1 METNRDDF
9 IIAIRSAFLKKG
21 TKQRFSL
28 LVLLFVSV
36 IILFLGKYNFKGIN
50 ILKSGLN
57 EIVYRSTFIIS
68 VPENFIKNTYYL
80 TLSHINLYN
89 DHKKLRE
96 DFNALQAESLKNNFI
111 ISENKLLKSKI
122 EDIVDV
128 SSEILAKVLVDKQSP
143 FLKSVIV
150 NRGSKDK
157 IKLGMAVLDGEF
169 LIGKVVEVNYRTSR
183 VLLLSDLNSKIPV
196 SIEPN
201 SIQSIL
207 TGTGQNL
214 GKLQYTQL
222 DNVNLEEGDQIY
234 SSGSGGI
241 FKSGIPI
248 GKINFIDDNNES
260 YVLFHSNFSQL
271 RLVKIVLY
279 ENLN

>member
-28 LVLLFVSV
+28 VVLIFFSLT
-36 IILFLGKYNFKGIN
+36 ILFLGKYDFKGIN

-57 EIVYRSTFIIS
+57 EFVYRATFIIS
-68 VPENFIKNTYYL
+68 IPENFIKNTYNL

-89 DHKKLRE
+89 DHKQLKK
-96 DFNALQAESLKNNFI
+96 DFNTLQAESLNNDFI
-111 ISENKLLKSKI
+111 ISENRILRSKI

-143 FLKSVIV
+143 FLESVIV

-157 IKLGMAVLDGEF
+157 VKLGMAVLDGEF

-183 VLLLSDLNSKIPV
+183 VLLLSDLNSKVPV

-214 GKLQYTQL
+214 GKLQYTQV
-222 DNVNLEEGDQIY
+222 DNINLKSGDQIY

-241 FKSGIPI
+241 FKPGIPI
-248 GKINFIDDNNES
+248 GKINFTDDNNES

>member
-28 LVLLFVSV
+28 VVLIFFSLT
-36 IILFLGKYNFKGIN
+36 ILFLGKYDFKGIN

-57 EIVYRSTFIIS
+57 EFVYRATFIIS
-68 VPENFIKNTYYL
+68 IPENFVKNTYNL

-89 DHKKLRE
+89 DHKKLKK
-96 DFNALQAESLKNNFI
+96 DFNTLQAESLNNDFI
-111 ISENKLLKSKI
+111 ISENRILRSKI

-157 IKLGMAVLDGEF
+157 VKLGMAVLDGEF

-183 VLLLSDLNSKIPV
+183 VLLLSDLNSKVPV

-214 GKLQYTQL
+214 GKLQYTQV
-222 DNVNLEEGDQIY
+222 DNINLKSGDQIY

-241 FKSGIPI
+241 FKPGIPI
-248 GKINFIDDNNES
+248 GKINFTDDKNES

>member
-28 LVLLFVSV
+28 VVLIFFSLT
-36 IILFLGKYNFKGIN
+36 ILFLGKYDFKGIN

-57 EIVYRSTFIIS
+57 EFVYRSTFIIS
-68 VPENFIKNTYYL
+68 IPENFVKNTYNL

-89 DHKKLRE
+89 DHKKLKK
-96 DFNALQAESLKNNFI
+96 DFNTLQAESLNNDFI
-111 ISENKLLKSKI
+111 ISENKILRSKI

-150 NRGSKDK
+150 NRGSKHK
-157 IKLGMAVLDGEF
+157 VKLGMAVLDGEF

-183 VLLLSDLNSKIPV
+183 VLLLSDLNSKVPV

-207 TGTGQNL
+207 TGTGQNV

-222 DNVNLEEGDQIY
+222 DNLDLKKGDQIY

-279 ENLN
+279 ENLD

>member
-169 LIGKVVEVNYRTSR
+169 LIGKVVEVNSRTSR

>member
-9 IIAIRSAFLKKG
+9 IIAIRSAFLKKE

-36 IILFLGKYNFKGIN
+36 TILFLGKYNFKGVN

-57 EIVYRSTFIIS
+57 EIVYRATFIIS
-68 VPENFIKNTYYL
+68 VPENFIKNSYSL

-89 DHKKLRE
+89 DHKKLKK
-96 DFNALQAESLKNNFI
+96 DFNALQAESLNNDYI
-111 ISENKLLKSKI
+111 ISENRILKSKI

-157 IKLGMAVLDGEF
+157 VKLGMAVLDGKF

-196 SIEPN
+196 SVGSN

-207 TGTGQNL
+207 TGTGKNL
-214 GKLQYTQL
+214 GNLQYTQV
-222 DNVNLEEGDQIY
+222 DNVNFEKGDQIY

-248 GKINFIDDNNES
+248 GKINFIDDNNDS
-260 YVLFHSNFSQL
+260 YILFHSNFSQL

-279 ENLN
+279 ENLD

>member
-28 LVLLFVSV
+28 VVLIFFSLT
-36 IILFLGKYNFKGIN
+36 ILFLGKYDFKGIN

-57 EIVYRSTFIIS
+57 EFVYRSTFIIS
-68 VPENFIKNTYYL
+68 IPENFVKNTYNL

-89 DHKKLRE
+89 DHKKLKK
-96 DFNALQAESLKNNFI
+96 DFNALQAESFNNDFI
-111 ISENKLLKSKI
+111 ISENRILKSKI
-122 EDIVDV
+122 EDIVDI

-157 IKLGMAVLDGEF
+157 VKLGMAVLDGEF

-183 VLLLSDLNSKIPV
+183 VLLLSDLNSKVPV

-207 TGTGQNL
+207 TGTGQNV

-222 DNVNLEEGDQIY
+222 DNLDLKKGDQIY

-279 ENLN
+279 ENLD

>member
-28 LVLLFVSV
+28 IVLLFVSV
-36 IILFLGKYNFKGIN
+36 TILFLGKYNFKGIN

-57 EIVYRSTFIIS
+57 EFVYRSTFIIS
-68 VPENFIKNTYYL
+68 IPENFIKNTYYL

-89 DHKKLRE
+89 DYKKLKK
-96 DFNALQAESLKNNFI
+96 DFNTLQAESLNNDFI

-157 IKLGMAVLDGEF
+157 VKLGMAVLDGEF

-196 SIEPN
+196 SIEPD

-222 DNVNLEEGDQIY
+222 DKVNLDKGDQIY
-234 SSGSGGI
+234 SSGAGGI

-248 GKINFIDDNNES
+248 GKINFIDDNNEG

-271 RLVKIVLY
+271 KLVKIVLY
-279 ENLN
+279 ENID

>member
-36 IILFLGKYNFKGIN
+36 TILFLGKYNFKGIN

-57 EIVYRSTFIIS
+57 EIVYRTTFIIS
-68 VPENFIKNTYYL
+68 VPENFIKNTYYF

-89 DHKKLRE
+89 DHKKLKR
-96 DFNALQAESLKNNFI
+96 DFNALQAESLNNDFI
-111 ISENKLLKSKI
+111 ISENRILKSKI

-157 IKLGMAVLDGEF
+157 VKLGMAVLDGEF

-196 SIEPN
+196 SIGPN

-207 TGTGQNL
+207 TGTDQNM
-214 GKLQYTQL
+214 GKLQYTQI
-222 DNVNLEEGDQIY
+222 DNINFEIGDQIY

-248 GKINFIDDNNES
+248 GKINFIDDNNDS
-260 YVLFHSNFSQL
+260 YILFHSNFSQL

-279 ENLN
+279 ENLE

>member
-36 IILFLGKYNFKGIN
+36 TILFLGKYNFKGIN
-50 ILKSGLN
+50 ILKSALN

-68 VPENFIKNTYYL
+68 IPENFIKNTYYL
-80 TLSHINLYN
+80 SLSHINLYN
-89 DHKKLRE
+89 DHKKLRK
-96 DFNALQAESLKNNFI
+96 DFNALQAESLKNDFI

-157 IKLGMAVLDGEF
+157 VKLGMAVLDGEF

-214 GKLQYTQL
+214 GKLQYTL
-222 DNVNLEEGDQIY
+222 LENVNLEKGDQIY

-260 YVLFHSNFSQL
+260 YVSFHSNFSQL

-279 ENLN
+279 ENLD

>member
-28 LVLLFVSV
+28 VVLLFFSVS
-36 IILFLGKYNFKGIN
+36 ILVLGKFDFKGVN
-50 ILKSGLN
+50 VLKSGLN
-57 EIVYRSTFIIS
+57 EIVYRASFIIS
-68 VPENFIKNTYYL
+68 APENFIKNTYNL
-80 TLSHINLYN
+80 TISHINLYN
-89 DHKKLRE
+89 DHKKLKK
-96 DFNALQAESLKNNFI
+96 DYKDLKAEKLRNNFI
-111 ISENKLLKSKI
+111 ISENIMLKSKI
-122 EDIVDV
+122 EDIVDI

-157 IKLGMAVLDGEF
+157 IKLGMAVLDGKF
-169 LIGKVVEVNYRTSR
+169 LIGKIVEVNYLTSR
-183 VLLLSDLNSKIPV
+183 VLLLSDLNSKVPITV
-196 SIEPN
+196 EPN

-207 TGTGQNL
+207 TGTGEQF
-214 GKLQYTQL
+214 GKLQYTQIE
-222 DNVNLEEGDQIY
+222 NFNLENGHQIY
-234 SSGSGGI
+234 TSGSGGI

-248 GKINFIDDNNES
+248 GEINIIDDSKES
-260 YVLFHSNFSQL
+260 YVSFHSNFSQL

-279 ENLN
+279 ENIN

>member
-28 LVLLFVSV
+28 IVLLLISV
-36 IILFLGKYNFKGIN
+36 TILFLGKYNFKGIN

-57 EIVYRSTFIIS
+57 EFVYRATFIIS
-68 VPENFIKNTYYL
+68 IPENFVKNTYNL

-89 DHKKLRE
+89 DHIKLKK
-96 DFNALQAESLKNNFI
+96 DFNSLKAESLNNDFI
-111 ISENKLLKSKI
+111 ISENKILKSKI

-157 IKLGMAVLDGEF
+157 VKLGMAVLDGEF
-169 LIGKVVEVNYRTSR
+169 LIGKIVEVNYRTSR
-183 VLLLSDLNSKIPV
+183 VLLLSDLNSKVPV

-207 TGTGQNL
+207 TGTGKNS
-214 GKLQYTQL
+214 GKLQYTKVDNLNL
-222 DNVNLEEGDQIY
+222 DKGDQIY

-248 GKINFIDDNNES
+248 GKINFIDDNNDS

-279 ENLN
+279 ENLE